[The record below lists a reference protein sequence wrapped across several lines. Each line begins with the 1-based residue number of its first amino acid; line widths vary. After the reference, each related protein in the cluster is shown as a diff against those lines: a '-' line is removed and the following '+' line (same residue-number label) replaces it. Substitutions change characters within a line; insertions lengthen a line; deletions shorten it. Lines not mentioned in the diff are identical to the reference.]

1 MSQLTDTVLELH
13 GVLTRI
19 EDLNQQYNDVPPSM
33 QELKREHDSTEA
45 EINDLEA
52 IIKESE
58 IERRSAEGEAVE
70 LSSKADKYQEQIS
83 DVQTQREYGALLS
96 EIDSSK
102 GQAKESEE
110 RAIAATEKH
119 DEAAKTLEEL
129 KDRFK
134 EQDQTYQAQLSEWES
149 QKPDFKK
156 EIKAKETEA
165 ETLRAALPAQ
175 ARAIFQRL
183 YDMHNGQPLAR
194 IVSVERVN
202 KKAKAIWRCSECNY
216 SIRPQLVV
224 EVRTSEE
231 LVLSECCRQKILV
244 IEDPITE

>member
-19 EDLNQQYNDVPPSM
+19 EALNKQVNEVPASMKELQQ
-33 QELKREHDSTEA
+33 EHDSTQA
-45 EINDLEA
+45 EIEALRA
-52 IIKESE
+52 IIDETE

-70 LSSKADKYQEQIS
+70 LTTKADGYQAQIS

-96 EIDSSK
+96 EIDTSK

-110 RAIAATEKH
+110 RAIAATERH

-129 KDRFK
+129 TERFK
-134 EQDQTYQAQLSEWES
+134 DQDQAYQEQLAEWES
-149 QKPDFKK
+149 QRPGVKK
-156 EIKAKETEA
+156 ELKAKDAEA
-165 ETLRAALPAQ
+165 EALRQALPAQ

-183 YDMHNGQPLAR
+183 YDMHDGQPLAR
-194 IVSVERVN
+194 IVSVDRVN

-231 LVLSECCRQKILV
+231 IVLSECCRQKILV